1 MTLYLMA
8 AAIFVLD
15 RVTKYFMINILQDG
29 QSVKVFDFFHLTL
42 VFNTGT
48 AFGLLKDQNTFFVI
62 LSVIAAIAIVL
73 YGRIYKIDGL
83 IRSLALGMILGGT
96 AGNLIDRIKFG
107 YVIDFLD
114 FRIWPVFNVA
124 DSALT
129 VGVTLL
135 IISVLVHKR
144 A

>member
-1 MTLYLMA
+1 MA

-15 RVTKYFMINILQDG
+15 RVTKYFMINIFQDG

-73 YGRIYKIDGL
+73 YNRIYKVDGL
-83 IRSLALGMILGGT
+83 IRSLALGMILGGA

-135 IISVLVHKR
+135 ILSVLIGKR